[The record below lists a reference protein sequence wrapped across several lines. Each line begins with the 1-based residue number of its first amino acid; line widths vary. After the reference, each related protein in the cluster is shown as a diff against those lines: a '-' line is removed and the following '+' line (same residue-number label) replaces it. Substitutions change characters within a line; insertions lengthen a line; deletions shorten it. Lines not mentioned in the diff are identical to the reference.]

1 MVHEKEEEFNG
12 LDQEKK
18 ELSAS
23 DSPTPSLE
31 DLKRDYDELN
41 DRFLRLAAD
50 FENFR
55 KRTTR
60 EMDAQ
65 ARFAIEGFAIEL
77 LEVADN
83 FDRALKSG
91 DATAREGLEQIQKL
105 FRTILERH
113 GIQAIKSVGTKFDPV
128 CHDAVVSLPSD
139 CEEGTVVEEFTC
151 GYRMHDRVI
160 RCAKVAVSKG
170 KEGD

>member
-55 KRTTR
+55 KRTAR

-65 ARFAIEGFAIEL
+65 ARFAIE
-77 LEVADN
+77 
-83 FDRALKSG
+83 
-91 DATAREGLEQIQKL
+91 
-105 FRTILERH
+105 
-113 GIQAIKSVGTKFDPV
+113 
-128 CHDAVVSLPSD
+128 
-139 CEEGTVVEEFTC
+139 
-151 GYRMHDRVI
+151 
-160 RCAKVAVSKG
+160 
-170 KEGD
+170 